1 MSDSRNFIQILID
14 TLQKQ
19 VEVLKEILE
28 ITQEQSVIAQD
39 SEFDEIMLEKSLN
52 KKEVLIA
59 RLNELDDGFTSVYGR
74 VRSEVKDRQELY
86 KDELRQMQE
95 LIKECTDLGVN
106 IRVLE
111 ERNREKLTQC
121 FASKH
126 KQYGSKQTAA
136 SVASRYHQ
144 TMNNMKMLN
153 SSFFNQ
159 KN

>member
-136 SVASRYHQ
+136 SVASRYNQ